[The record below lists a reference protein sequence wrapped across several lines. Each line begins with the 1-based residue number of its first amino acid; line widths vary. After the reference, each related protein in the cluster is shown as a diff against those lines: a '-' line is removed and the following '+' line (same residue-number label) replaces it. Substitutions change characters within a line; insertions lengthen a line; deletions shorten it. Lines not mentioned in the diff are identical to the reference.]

1 MVTLS
6 FHQREAIQNCDES
19 ERPYF
24 YTFLGSVS
32 RSQARKDP
40 RTLHNGKGV
49 FVMDRQDYI
58 DKYNINETY
67 EALLYKTIFAGAPRG
82 DNLFSYRFTEV
93 MSSASIPVVHADN
106 WVLPFHHKLVDWKK
120 CVVTIEEARAKETI
134 AILKKISAAKRC
146 QMRIVFTRNISL
158 IQMLILLEWLTALR
172 WLGQW
177 QDHCEVNCVCS
188 GPSWP

>member
-1 MVTLS
+1 
-6 FHQREAIQNCDES
+6 
-19 ERPYF
+19 
-24 YTFLGSVS
+24 
-32 RSQARKDP
+32 
-40 RTLHNGKGV
+40 
-49 FVMDRQDYI
+49 MDRQDYI

-134 AILKKISAAKRC
+134 AILKNISATKRC
-146 QMRIVFTRNISL
+146 QMRQYCYTIYQKYFANPNANIAGMIDSIEMARTVARSL
-158 IQMLILLEWLTALR
+158 
-172 WLGQW
+172 
-177 QDHCEVNCVCS
+177 
-188 GPSWP
+188 